1 VQSKGLGLQLFPIET
16 TSHLNADMSIGR
28 GRGSRGR
35 LVVTVTDG
43 LGRGIRQNNLRKWL
57 LMAAPASASGVFTIA
72 LVSDAKIRALNR
84 QFRGI
89 DRVTD
94 VLSFPME
101 EQETHLKERRAKRYL
116 GDIVIGLGRA
126 SRQARRVGHS
136 RIAELKILALHG
148 LLHLL
153 GYDHTSDNGRMARV
167 ERECL
172 RRGGVNVGLLA
183 RSNSD
188 NFDI

>member
-1 VQSKGLGLQLFPIET
+1 
-16 TSHLNADMSIGR
+16 MSIGR
-28 GRGSRGR
+28 GRRSRGQ

-43 LGRGIRQNNLRKWL
+43 LGRGIRQDNLKKWL
-57 LMAAPASASGVFTIA
+57 LLAAPTSACGVLTIA

-84 QFRGI
+84 RFRGI

-101 EQETHLKERRAKRYL
+101 EQVASLKELRAKRYL
-116 GDIVIGLGRA
+116 GDVVIGLGRA
-126 SRQARRVGHS
+126 GRQARKAGHL

-153 GYDHTSDNGRMARV
+153 GYDHTGDNGRMARV
-167 ERECL
+167 ERDCL
-172 RRGGVNVGLLA
+172 RRGGVNLGLLA

-188 NFDI
+188 ACDH